1 MKGVYYTYLNDDHVL
16 GMASTSDRIMVE
28 IDDRIVSLSSEMTV
42 MSKSISREILFELLE
57 NPVIVESFVYNES
70 SEFRFLFDF
79 TSDRTEVTSRDC
91 KSLVETKKV
100 LKSLF
105 DE

>member
-1 MKGVYYTYLNDDHVL
+1 MKGIYYTYLNDDHIL

-28 IDDRIVSLSSEMTV
+28 IDDRIVLSSEMTV
-42 MSKSISREILFELLE
+42 MSKSISREILFGLLE
-57 NPVIVESFVYNES
+57 NPVIVESFVYKES